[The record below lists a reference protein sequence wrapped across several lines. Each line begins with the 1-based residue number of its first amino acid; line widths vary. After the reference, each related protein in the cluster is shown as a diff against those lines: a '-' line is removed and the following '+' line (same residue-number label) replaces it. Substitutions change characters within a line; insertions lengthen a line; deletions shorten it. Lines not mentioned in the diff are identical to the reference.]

1 MASKDSVVF
10 YQGQIEI
17 CRKYFSAEQFGRLMG
32 ALFSF
37 NNGEDP
43 EVDDDIAIA
52 FEFMTLQMKID
63 RKKYDE
69 TCKKNRENG
78 KKGGRP
84 KKDEEKPKKANGF
97 FENPNDKIMIR
108 EDNDKIMIREDNESV
123 PDESSSPSIIIKYLN
138 SKTGADYN
146 LSTTESVE
154 LINDLIES
162 GYDIDD
168 LKKVVDKKCAEW
180 LEDKTMR
187 SYLRPSTLFGPKFAE
202 YLAAPEPMKSEA
214 ERVKADQKNRLE
226 SNLEL
231 DRMELE
237 QINNELEQDGSNWD
251 LIDRK
256 EYLDNRI
263 RQFTK
268 QLEAI

>member
-1 MASKDSVVF
+1 MSP
-10 YQGQIEI
+10 
-17 CRKYFSAEQFGRLMG
+17 EQFGRLML
-32 ALFSF
+32 ALFAVD
-37 NNGEDP
+37 NGEDP
-43 EVDDDIAIA
+43 IVDDDIIMA

-63 RKKYDE
+63 RQKYE
-69 TCKKNRENG
+69 RICQANSENG
-78 KKGGRP
+78 KKGGAPVGNQNARKQP
-84 KKDEEKPKKANGF
+84 KTT
-97 FENPNDKIMIR
+97 ENKRNKPNDKIR
-108 EDNDKIMIREDNESV
+108 EDNDKIMKREDNES
-123 PDESSSPSIIIKYLN
+123 SSPSVVINYLN
-138 SKTGADYN
+138 SKTGAVYDPQ
-146 LSTTESVE
+146 TTESVE
-154 LINDLIES
+154 LINDLIKS

-180 LEDKTMR
+180 LDDKIMR

-202 YLAAPEPMKSEA
+202 YLAAPEPMQSEA
-214 ERVKADQKNRLE
+214 ERIKTEQILRLE
-226 SNLEL
+226 SDLET

-268 QLEAI
+268 KLGAI